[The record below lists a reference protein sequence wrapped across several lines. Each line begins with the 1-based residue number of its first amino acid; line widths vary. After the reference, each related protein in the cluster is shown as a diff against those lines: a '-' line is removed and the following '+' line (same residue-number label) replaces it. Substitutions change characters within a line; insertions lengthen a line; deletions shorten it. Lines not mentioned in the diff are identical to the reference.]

1 MSITD
6 VILIIVRWVHLV
18 SSAAWVGGSLF
29 YIAVLRPALRRSPEP
44 SKWINAATAT
54 EFRLLIDTSIFI
66 LLITGV
72 VLTFERLT
80 HGYVGIPYVAV
91 LSIKIAM
98 SVWMFIVVIIKRR
111 RNSILGNYTETT
123 TQVNSLGQKFART
136 ISGYNTVMI
145 LGILVFL
152 LADLLKFLF
161 EKALLNIAF

>member
-1 MSITD
+1 MNITD

-29 YIAVLRPALRRSPEP
+29 YVAVLRPALRRSPEP
-44 SKWINAATAT
+44 SKWINATTAA
-54 EFRLLIDTSIFI
+54 EFRLLVDTSIFI

-80 HGYVGIPYVAV
+80 HGIVGIPYVTV
-91 LSIKIAM
+91 LSIKIVM

-111 RNSILGNYTETT
+111 RNSILENYTETT
-123 TQVNSLGQKFART
+123 VQANNLGKKITRT

-145 LGILVFL
+145 IGILVFL

-161 EKALLNIAF
+161 EKSLFKIVF

>member
-6 VILIIVRWVHLV
+6 IFLVIVRWIHLI

-54 EFRLLIDTSIFI
+54 EFRVLVDTSI
-66 LLITGV
+66 LLLLVTGV
-72 VLTFERLT
+72 ILTFERLT
-80 HGYVGIPYVAV
+80 HGIAGIPYAAV

-98 SVWMFIVVIIKRR
+98 SIWMFIVVIIKRR
-111 RNSILGNYTETT
+111 RNSILENYPGPTM
-123 TQVNSLGQKFART
+123 QINNLGGKFART
-136 ISGYNTVMI
+136 MSGYNTVMI
-145 LGILVFL
+145 LGIIVFL

-161 EKALLNIAF
+161 ENALFNVAF